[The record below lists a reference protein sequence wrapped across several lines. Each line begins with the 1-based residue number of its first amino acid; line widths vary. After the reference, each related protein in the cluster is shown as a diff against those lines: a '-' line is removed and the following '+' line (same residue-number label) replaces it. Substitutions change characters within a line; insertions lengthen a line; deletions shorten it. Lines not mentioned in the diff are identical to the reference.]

1 MCPWCCSCTSWLA
14 RGKVWCTIAGRINVP
29 IVLCLSLLHN
39 QLPLST
45 GLLSSPPPATSPE
58 VWHNSPDIS
67 QEADWTWCCCCY
79 ACRCSVLRRPQPW
92 EHGALRNVSK
102 YSFRLTPFLPL
113 SSKAATPPLL
123 LNLGHIGTVASRLKK
138 PTYLNSVVQVWIT
151 ATAGARWV
159 RIVNMYSIALP
170 EVLILCPQ

>member
-1 MCPWCCSCTSWLA
+1 MY
-14 RGKVWCTIAGRINVP
+14 
-29 IVLCLSLLHN
+29 
-39 QLPLST
+39 PLSYASPCSIT
-45 GLLSSPPPATSPE
+45 SSHFPLAFSPVLPPATSAE

-79 ACRCSVLRRPQPW
+79 ACRCPVLRRPQPW

-123 LNLGHIGTVASRLKK
+123 LNLGDIGTVASRLKK
-138 PTYLNSVVQVWIT
+138 PTYYFSGTGLNHYTSWGQVSEDSE
-151 ATAGARWV
+151 
-159 RIVNMYSIALP
+159 YALH
-170 EVLILCPQ
+170 CPP